1 MPNIQVDASGRLR
14 VGADKRGRKKRRSS
28 FMDRRAA
35 LACAVATAVGNRL
48 RPVPASGI
56 GTICGEL
63 ILTPTSAPGK
73 RVLTRLNS
81 LACALPCQPV
91 SYTHLRA
98 HEPDSYLVCR

>member
-73 RVLTRLNS
+73 RVVCTENS
-81 LACALPCQPV
+81 NPNV
-91 SYTHLRA
+91 
-98 HEPDSYLVCR
+98 LVMKPAQDGV